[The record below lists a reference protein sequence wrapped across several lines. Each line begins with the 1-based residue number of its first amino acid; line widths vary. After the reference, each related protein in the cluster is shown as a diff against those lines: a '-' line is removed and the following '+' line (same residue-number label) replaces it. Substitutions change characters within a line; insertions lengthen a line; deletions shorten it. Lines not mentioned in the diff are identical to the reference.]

1 MAFRLVPTK
10 AQYLLPFVML
20 IRIVPTDRFGMV
32 IDTDAAS
39 FAALTFDPRRITIG
53 RISTTAFP
61 FNTAA
66 LANPT
71 VELVEVDD
79 AVDVVVAVDN
89 VEVDVDV
96 DVGSATIVSTASGST
111 AATTTVVG
119 GTVVG
124 ATVVGATVVGG
135 TVVGA
140 TVVGAIVVGATVVE
154 VVVGTIFRVAIAVA
168 FATFEFVP
176 MPN

>member
-1 MAFRLVPTK
+1 
-10 AQYLLPFVML
+10 
-20 IRIVPTDRFGMV
+20 MV

-53 RISTTAFP
+53 RISTTTFA
-61 FNTAA
+61 FNTAT
-66 LANPT
+66 LAITT

-79 AVDVVVAVDN
+79 AVDVVIAVVN

-96 DVGSATIVSTASGST
+96 DVGSATIGPTASGST
-111 AATTTVVG
+111 AAT
-119 GTVVG
+119 
-124 ATVVGATVVGG
+124 ATVVGG
-135 TVVGA
+135 TGVGA
-140 TVVGAIVVGATVVE
+140 TVVGATVVE

>member
-1 MAFRLVPTK
+1 LFHSLDLCRSLVFGERE
-10 AQYLLPFVML
+10 FVFL
-20 IRIVPTDRFGMV
+20 Y
-32 IDTDAAS
+32 
-39 FAALTFDPRRITIG
+39 ALHP
-53 RISTTAFP
+53 
-61 FNTAA
+61 
-66 LANPT
+66 
-71 VELVEVDD
+71 VEVDD

-96 DVGSATIVSTASGST
+96 DVGSATIGPTASGST
-111 AATTTVVG
+111 AATATVVG
-119 GTVVG
+119 GTG
-124 ATVVGATVVGG
+124 VGATVVGG